1 MTDKNRIG
9 RLRVSHERP
18 AISSTKPSKGR
29 TRTKA
34 PEMAYDQANTAL
46 IKLMRAEQA
55 TLRSR
60 TGGTAPGVRDKKAQS
75 ATLDS
80 KKGGGQ

>member
-1 MTDKNRIG
+1 
-9 RLRVSHERP
+9 
-18 AISSTKPSKGR
+18 
-29 TRTKA
+29 
-34 PEMAYDQANTAL
+34 MAYDQANTAL